1 MSLKTGSIWLR
12 RMGILAGS
20 GTCTGR
26 GLSGVWD
33 LAKRCCSSIKGLEL
47 LMVSTLLKWDKGHGD
62 WAMQGKKWAMR
73 MRGQMLASGRRL
85 LGCLRWDWLDCV
97 EADEVDE

>member
-1 MSLKTGSIWLR
+1 
-12 RMGILAGS
+12 
-20 GTCTGR
+20 
-26 GLSGVWD
+26 
-33 LAKRCCSSIKGLEL
+33 
-47 LMVSTLLKWDKGHGD
+47 MVSTLLKWDKGHGD